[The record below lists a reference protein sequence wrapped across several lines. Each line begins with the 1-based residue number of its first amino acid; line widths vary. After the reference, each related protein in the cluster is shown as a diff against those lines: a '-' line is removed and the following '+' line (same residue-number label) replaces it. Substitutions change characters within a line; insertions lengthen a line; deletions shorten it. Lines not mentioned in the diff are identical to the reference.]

1 MSTLM
6 DQLKQNVESKKNRDV
21 EIFTLSEEV
30 KDEILK
36 LNVIVYITSFPKKIH
51 ISREWTQVGLTGFN
65 DFGDHYIVLDFFYW
79 I

>member
-30 KDEILK
+30 KNFKKYTPDRK
-36 LNVIVYITSFPKKIH
+36 MYINGKRH
-51 ISREWTQVGLTGFN
+51 IFN
-65 DFGDHYIVLDFFYW
+65 
-79 I
+79 

>member
-30 KDEILK
+30 KDEIL
-36 LNVIVYITSFPKKIH
+36 NVIVKRYTSPVFPKKFVF
-51 ISREWTQVGLTGFN
+51 REN
-65 DFGDHYIVLDFFYW
+65 DRK
-79 I
+79 

>member
-36 LNVIVYITSFPKKIH
+36 LNVIVYITGFPKKNR
-51 ISREWTQVGLTGFN
+51 ISRE
-65 DFGDHYIVLDFFYW
+65 
-79 I
+79 